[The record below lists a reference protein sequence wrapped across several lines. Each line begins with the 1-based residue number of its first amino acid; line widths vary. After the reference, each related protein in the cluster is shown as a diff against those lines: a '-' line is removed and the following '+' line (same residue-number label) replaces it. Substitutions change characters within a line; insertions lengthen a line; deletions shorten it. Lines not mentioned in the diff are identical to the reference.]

1 MSKCSLEEKGG
12 YVRLQFLRGYRTLLV
27 MVGKTWLQKYET
39 GLAARKQ
46 RDHIL
51 STHRSKK
58 EKTGNVTKL

>member
-12 YVRLQFLRGYRTLLV
+12 YVRLQFLRGYQILLV
-27 MVGKTWLQKYET
+27 MVGKTWLQKYEP
-39 GLAARKQ
+39 GLAAKEQ